1 MWEKQA
7 MEEKKQ
13 ATRWYP
19 DKNNS
24 KMKMAAH
31 TLIPALRRQR
41 QVDLWEFKGSLVYIE
56 SSRAAKAIQWDP
68 VSNKQRNEYDHS

>member
-41 QVDLWEFKGSLVYIE
+41 QVDL
-56 SSRAAKAIQWDP
+56 
-68 VSNKQRNEYDHS
+68 